1 MRHLVVIA
9 TVALAF
15 CAPTLSAQAP
25 GTVEIGGSGQLTLFD
40 EATTLKRDASW
51 GGGGFLGVFVARNL
65 ALEGGWSRT
74 WTEPAGGV
82 GGDATWDAWR
92 GRLVYGLPIW
102 DRVHPLIGAGYVHDV
117 YNDAVEGEDDG
128 VTGLLGFKAYL
139 SDRVAFRSDAQLDY
153 VWAPFNEG
161 STVGST
167 TVGDHMNWTFSA
179 GLSVDIG
186 RGRARDTDGDGVRDR
201 DDACAGT
208 PLGVS
213 VDLRGC
219 RLDADGDGVFDEED
233 QCSGTPAGVAVDA
246 MGCRLDTDGDGVFDE
261 DDRCADT
268 PADVAVDGSGCRLD
282 GDGDGV
288 FNEDDAC
295 ADTPLGVAVDASGC
309 RVDTDG
315 DGVFDEDDAC
325 GATEPGVAVDAR
337 GCPQLFEPET
347 TVVVLEGVTFEV
359 GSDVL
364 TAAATR
370 VLDRVAASLIGSP
383 DLRVRVSGHTDS
395 TGSRAFNMR
404 LSQERAESVMGYL
417 VAQGVDADR
426 LVAVGYGPDR
436 PVADNSTSAGRAM
449 NRRVE
454 LERINR

>member
-9 TVALAF
+9 AAALL
-15 CAPTLSAQAP
+15 LSPAMLSGQAP
-25 GTVEIGGSGQLTLFD
+25 GTVEIGGFGQATRFD
-40 EATTLKRDASW
+40 EATTLTNDPSW
-51 GGGGFLGVFVARNL
+51 GGGGMLGVFVARNL
-65 ALEGGWSRT
+65 AMEGAWSRAFT
-74 WTEPAGGV
+74 QPTA

-102 DRVHPLIGAGYVHDV
+102 DRIHPLIGAGYVRNV
-117 YNDAVEGEDDG
+117 YGDGLQAEDDG

-139 SDRVAFRSDAQLDY
+139 SYRVAFRTHAELDY

-167 TVGDHMNWTFSA
+167 TVAEHMNWTVSA

-186 RGRARDTDGDGVRDR
+186 RGRTRDTDQDGVRDR
-201 DDACAGT
+201 EDMCART

-213 VDLRGC
+213 VDPSGC

-233 QCSGTPAGVAVDA
+233 RCARTPAGA
-246 MGCRLDTDGDGVFDE
+246 R
-261 DDRCADT
+261 
-268 PADVAVDGSGCRLD
+268 
-282 GDGDGV
+282 
-288 FNEDDAC
+288 
-295 ADTPLGVAVDASGC
+295 VDASGC
-309 RVDTDG
+309 RVDTDEDGVYDEEDACAATPAGVRVDARGCRIDTDG
-315 DGVFDEDDAC
+315 DGVFDEEDECARTPAGARVDASGCRIDTDGDGVFDEEDAC
-325 GATEPGVAVDAR
+325 AATEPGVQVDSR
-337 GCPQLFEPET
+337 GCRVLFEPET

-359 GSDVL
+359 GSDIL
-364 TAAATR
+364 TAAALR

-404 LSQERAESVMGYL
+404 LSQDRAESVMRYL

-436 PVADNSTSAGRAM
+436 PVADNSTAAGRAM

-454 LERINR
+454 LERMN